1 MYILGYEIIKTR
13 QRRVYIFNLISGTK
27 VYSKY
32 FTDVS
37 VPITTYPAEIA
48 LENIPLRCTS
58 VEFVDCR

>member
-13 QRRVYIFNLISGTK
+13 QRRVYIFNLIAG

-37 VPITTYPAEIA
+37 VPNYVPT
-48 LENIPLRCTS
+48 LRK
-58 VEFVDCR
+58 